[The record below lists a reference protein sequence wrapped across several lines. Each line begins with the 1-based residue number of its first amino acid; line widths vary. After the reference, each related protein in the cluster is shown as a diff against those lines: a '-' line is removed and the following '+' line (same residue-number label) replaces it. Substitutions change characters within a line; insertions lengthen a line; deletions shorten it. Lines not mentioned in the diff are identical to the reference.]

1 MNHHTTSTPHAVVA
15 AVVLF
20 AAGLSTLAPAVAT
33 ARPGPPAGSGTS
45 APQWHGSAAP
55 LHDLAVQ
62 SFRRGRFPEAY
73 GRFIA
78 LADAG
83 HPPSARYALWMC
95 ENGMAL
101 FGHAWDCA
109 PHQVQDWAA
118 IAAVPVPV
126 MAPLVQVRTLPAA
139 PAPRR

>member
-1 MNHHTTSTPHAVVA
+1 MTHLIAPFASAAALAIAAAALASLAV
-15 AVVLF
+15 
-20 AAGLSTLAPAVAT
+20 PAT
-33 ARPGPPAGSGTS
+33 ATGTPA
-45 APQWHGSAAP
+45 PRWHGSAAP

-62 SFRRGRFPEAY
+62 AFRRGRFPEAY

-83 HPPSARYALWMC
+83 HAPSARYALWMC
-95 ENGMAL
+95 ENGLAL

-118 IAAVPVPV
+118 AAAVPVPV